1 MTPLYTACLNDHV
14 GVVQLL
20 LQTSA
25 DINANKADEYGETPL
40 YIACKK
46 NHGGVVRLLLA
57 REDIQVNQANNRG
70 WTPLYVVC
78 RTPLYGASQTDN
90 VDIVQLLLSR
100 KEILINQAPQDGE
113 TPLAAA
119 CFYGNDDVVRLRIE
133 KHRCTTHVG
142 TIGRVSCDSCW
153 QDINI
158 NKVTKMDGRHWTSSG
173 IEVSRNSKNFLN
185 KKVGFTKIITDK
197 FDNITPFR
205 CCCVFLNILCIF
217 LISLFVAIT
226 SPIRKCI

>member
-1 MTPLYTACLNDHV
+1 MLI
-14 GVVQLL
+14 
-20 LQTSA
+20 
-25 DINANKADEYGETPL
+25 INNKQWSF
-40 YIACKK
+40 IM
-46 NHGGVVRLLLA
+46 
-57 REDIQVNQANNRG
+57 
-70 WTPLYVVC
+70 
-78 RTPLYGASQTDN
+78 
-90 VDIVQLLLSR
+90 LLSVKAKR
-100 KEILINQAPQDGE
+100 HHSPQHVSMVMMMSCDK
-113 TPLAAA
+113 
-119 CFYGNDDVVRLRIE
+119 RMRME